1 MNAVA
6 DLRKEVFRL
15 TRLHLSE
22 RRIRE
27 ELANLAQRKLILL
40 RSWDGHQLREI
51 SSWSNPKEFINST
64 SDAGDVHAA
73 ANATT

>member
-27 ELANLAQRKLILL
+27 ELANLAQRKLIPL

-51 SSWSNPKEFINST
+51 SSWSNPEEFINST